1 MNLYRRTFS
10 ALGRFWPHLLTAS
23 VLSALHG
30 LLTAMMLW
38 MIGPLLMTL
47 FSANVPSMPDL
58 SGLSGTAVAG
68 EGLKETLKQF
78 VESLVS
84 APTRLET
91 LIQFCKII
99 LVVVIL
105 RAIIYY
111 VQNII
116 MAFVQQSVIRQ
127 IRDQLFDKYQRLS
140 LAWFHRQRTGDIMS
154 RVTNDVNVLNGALDL
169 GFNHLVGEATQIV
182 AFASILFIISWKLTL
197 FSFIVLP
204 LIFGFIWFIGKKL
217 RKYSERSQERMSE
230 VTSVLEEA
238 VSNIRIIKAFSM
250 EAFEN
255 SRFTAATGR
264 YFRSLL
270 RMTRI
275 RHLASPTNDILA
287 MVAFVAI
294 LYYAGSQII
303 SGTGEIDA
311 GDFLTFL
318 VAMFSMIKPVKS
330 LTQIQVKLEE
340 GMAAAVRIFEVIDA
354 EETVADPAVPR
365 TLPTTIESVCYE
377 QVSFA
382 YHAEI
387 PVLIEVSFS
396 VGRGE
401 IIALVGPSGAGKS
414 TLVDLLPRFYDPTA
428 GRITF
433 DGTDIRHV
441 ALAELR
447 GLMGIVTQ
455 ETFLFNDTVRSN
467 IAYGLVDISK
477 SKIEQAARMANAH
490 EFITQLRD
498 GYDTLVG
505 QRGVMLSGGQKQRLA
520 IARALLK
527 NPQILILD
535 EATSA
540 LDTES
545 EVQVQE
551 AIDRLMGSRTTFV
564 VAHRLST
571 VQHADRILVLEK
583 GRIVESG
590 KHDELLTKGGLY
602 NRLYELQFRNR
613 Q

>member
-10 ALGRFWPHLLTAS
+10 ALGRFWTQLLTAS
-23 VLSALHG
+23 ALSALHG
-30 LLTAMMLW
+30 LLSAMMLW

-47 FSANVPSMPDL
+47 FSANAPSLAGLPDF
-58 SGLSGTAVAG
+58 SSTTAAG
-68 EGLKETLKQF
+68 EGIKESLKQF
-78 VESLVS
+78 VESLVA
-84 APTRLET
+84 APDRQGT

-99 LVVVIL
+99 LIVVLL
-105 RAIIYY
+105 RAVIYY
-111 VQNII
+111 IQNVI
-116 MAFVQQSVIRQ
+116 MAFVQQSVVRHF
-127 IRDQLFDKYQRLS
+127 RDQLFEKYQRLS
-140 LAWFHRQRTGDIMS
+140 LAWFHRQRTGDIVS
-154 RVTNDVNVLNGALDL
+154 RVTNDVQVLNGALDL
-169 GFNHLVGEATQIV
+169 GFNHLVGESTQVI

-204 LIFGFIWFIGKKL
+204 VIFGFIWFIGKKL

-238 VSNIRIIKAFSM
+238 VNNIRIIKAFSM
-250 EAFEN
+250 EEFEK
-255 SRFTAATGR
+255 SRFMAATSR

-270 RMTRI
+270 RMARV

-303 SGTGEIDA
+303 SGGGEIDA

-340 GMAAAVRIFEVIDA
+340 GMAAAQRVFEVIDA
-354 EETVADPAVPR
+354 EETVADPPQPR
-365 TLPTTIESVCYE
+365 KLQSTIEEIRYDKVAFS
-377 QVSFA
+377 
-382 YHAEI
+382 YHTGI
-387 PVLIEVSFS
+387 PVLTDVSFS
-396 VGRGE
+396 VRRGE

-414 TLVDLLPRFYDPTA
+414 TLVDLLPRFYDPT
-428 GRITF
+428 GGTILF
-433 DGTDIRHV
+433 DGIDIRHV
-441 ALAELR
+441 TLASLR

-455 ETFLFNDTVRSN
+455 ETILFNDTVRSN
-467 IAYGLVDISK
+467 IAYGLVEVSQDN
-477 SKIEQAARMANAH
+477 IERAARMANAH
-490 EFITQLRD
+490 EFILQLRD
-498 GYDTLVG
+498 GYDTVVG

-571 VQHADRILVLEK
+571 VQHADRILVIDK
-583 GRIVESG
+583 GKIVETG

-602 NRLYELQFRNR
+602 NRLYEMQFRNR
-613 Q
+613 P